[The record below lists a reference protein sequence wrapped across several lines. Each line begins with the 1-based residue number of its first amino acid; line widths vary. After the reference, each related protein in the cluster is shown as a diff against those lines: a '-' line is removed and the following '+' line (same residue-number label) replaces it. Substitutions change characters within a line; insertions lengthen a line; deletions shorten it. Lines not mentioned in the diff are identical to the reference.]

1 MRITSDD
8 RKSLGTAVGVFF
20 SSLKNSIKL
29 IWSNIEFNLKVI
41 GNSFRNDQAAIEK
54 NFADYGQRRLQLH
67 DELRKQFR
75 KLGKHDP
82 AKLSGPGLLFAA
94 AMNPAL
100 VISTKFGGG
109 SESIRTGAAGAAYK
123 KRKADLKASGL
134 RDPDDDAEDD
144 DTDYSVKSTTSS
156 ASRSERVTS
165 GAAAAAVGKMS
176 DRLRQ
181 ASDVFGFGRQ
191 ISEQVQPAQP
201 TQVVPQEADAAAL
214 ASLREKAMED
224 FNILKQKIASV
235 EKSLVL
241 YVRVA
246 KTIAE
251 SKDIAALR
259 AAVSSAA
266 TMGMKMSDEGLDEAE
281 SQARE
286 EIQKIEREKPGSTKE
301 AADAIIK
308 KFPELGGLPPDQV
321 VTQALAFGSV
331 KGELLSQMQKLIS
344 AMIARSRDMV
354 GLPLDQN
361 TIEALKT
368 SPEGNQYLEVLNGF
382 ERKLTGTSV
391 ETSKIRG

>member
-1 MRITSDD
+1 MSNGRRVITEEVVSLPSYMRITSDD

-29 IWSNIEFNLKVI
+29 ILSNIALNLKVI

-54 NFADYGQRRLQLH
+54 NFKDYSDRRTEIH
-67 DELRKQFR
+67 NEMRTEFE
-75 KLGKHDP
+75 KLGEHDP

-100 VISTKFGGG
+100 VVSAKYGGG
-109 SESIRTGAAGAAYK
+109 TRDAQPTTTSEPRQSN
-123 KRKADLKASGL
+123 
-134 RDPDDDAEDD
+134 
-144 DTDYSVKSTTSS
+144 STTK
-156 ASRSERVTS
+156 T
-165 GAAAAAVGKMS
+165 GKMS

-201 TQVVPQEADAAAL
+201 TQTAPQEADAAAL
-214 ASLREKAMED
+214 ASLRKKAMED

-241 YVRVA
+241 YIRVA

-266 TMGMKMSDEGLDEAE
+266 TMGMKMSDKGLDEAE